1 MAEQQQP
8 PQQPGTPPAPQQ
20 AQGNGPNM
28 SQLVMQM
35 MAQLTQGQAQLNQA
49 MTEAMNQ
56 QLQINRNV
64 ERSVEYKDRS
74 ELKGIPKPDKFTG
87 ASGTWDSW
95 WCKFK
100 TWVESCHKN
109 AVKIVAQ
116 VESQCDKEIT
126 ESSLEVDF
134 DDGAELVSAQA
145 RQALIS
151 LTEGEA
157 LEIVKNTSRG
167 SHFGLEAMRRL
178 LCKYD
183 PQNPQANSALL
194 KKVLHPSQCSLDK
207 LREGLESWE
216 NLKRKYEDRRKKPLE
231 DDICRSCLQQMCP
244 NKLQD
249 HLDLQASR
257 LTSYDQVKAEV
268 LAYLENVET
277 RKEAKSGAVP
287 MDVDSLAKGKGKGK
301 QDKGKGKGKSKGK
314 DKGKNQSSSWSNN
327 SYHKGSWN
335 NQSWNQQSWYKQNAN
350 DSKSKSKGKK
360 GQDKGKGKGDQGKGR
375 KVANVESDTWAQEQ
389 QPAASSGDQPEPE
402 ITALF
407 ALEDTM
413 PPKSEDRDESS
424 RRGRSPRRANPQATS
439 RSTVTRSAMVMAQSA
454 LASASGSNKELF
466 SKMIAQAESAVKEA
480 QDKGLQ
486 ANQALKERQEALDK
500 LKVEAAQ
507 HQKEAKEAMAKVR
520 AEGRA
525 ASAPAAPSRR
535 MQADLDAGVHPRAAK
550 KKEKDRQR
558 AASHRAA
565 TAKDRTASFKRYELA
580 TFGQA
585 DPDKW
590 DQDDMGD
597 RPEPPKARKLSPKRH
612 RGGHHKSERRRAD
625 EARKKANKEKM
636 KEMSQDEIPQ
646 WIHDKCE
653 ISSEESISSEG
664 KEFVSRLEK
673 LKTDPEVLS
682 KLDNVLKE
690 AYEKA
695 YGEELDLGS
704 SDETDPDDVPYNQE
718 PAPGME
724 YARPLHWQN
733 SFRRPIPFKELHE
746 KCKTVSNKG
755 YPYVKC
761 QSCGKALNSSSIA
774 SFWQHVENKQC
785 YPQYALE
792 FWKKEHRQ
800 AKAEREAREE
810 GESSKKRPMDD
821 AEAKDEK
828 RRQEIAKDEEKKKRK
843 QHFEEHYER
852 FRYKGKDE
860 VKPEVK
866 KIPKRPGEKEK
877 EKEGKKEEEEAPR
890 APIELKSKSPSRA
903 PEDSRADSAQA
914 SKGKGKFSLGTKRF
928 LEKTLLDAANYVERK
943 ARKKKEKSPSPKPRK
958 HSPGGGVRSDS
969 NLDFSGNLAS
979 PVDTIVWA
987 TVDSGAATTCLPK
1000 ELAQSLELAMTPVD
1014 EKPFAHASGQPVQVH
1029 GVCNPMVTMGEKGG
1043 PQVKGVGQ
1051 FRAMDVA
1058 KPLLS
1063 VSKLVEK
1070 GWTVTFGPNGSFLQ
1084 RGAKKVPVILTGGV
1098 FKIAMDFH
1106 GQPTEG
1112 LKA

>member
-1 MAEQQQP
+1 MI
-8 PQQPGTPPAPQQ
+8 
-20 AQGNGPNM
+20 
-28 SQLVMQM
+28 MQM

-49 MTEAMNQ
+49 MTEAMSQ
-56 QLQINRNV
+56 QLQINKNV

-74 ELKGIPKPDKFTG
+74 ELKGIPKPDKFNG

-95 WCKFK
+95 WYKFK

-134 DDGAELVSAQA
+134 DEGAELVSAQA

-257 LTSYDQVKAEV
+257 LTTYDQVKAEV

-301 QDKGKGKGKSKGK
+301 HDKGKGKGKSKGK
-314 DKGKNQSSSWSNN
+314 DKGKSQSSSWSNN

-335 NQSWNQQSWYKQNAN
+335 NQSWNQQSWYKQNTN
-350 DSKSKSKGKK
+350 DSKSKGKGKK

-375 KVANVESDTWAQEQ
+375 KVANVESDAWTQE
-389 QPAASSGDQPEPE
+389 QPAAAATGDQPEPE
-402 ITALF
+402 LTALF
-407 ALEDTM
+407 TLEDTM
-413 PPKSEDRDESS
+413 APKSERREES
-424 RRGRSPRRANPQATS
+424 
-439 RSTVTRSAMVMAQSA
+439 
-454 LASASGSNKELF
+454 
-466 SKMIAQAESAVKEA
+466 
-480 QDKGLQ
+480 
-486 ANQALKERQEALDK
+486 
-500 LKVEAAQ
+500 
-507 HQKEAKEAMAKVR
+507 
-520 AEGRA
+520 
-525 ASAPAAPSRR
+525 
-535 MQADLDAGVHPRAAK
+535 
-550 KKEKDRQR
+550 
-558 AASHRAA
+558 
-565 TAKDRTASFKRYELA
+565 
-580 TFGQA
+580 
-585 DPDKW
+585 
-590 DQDDMGD
+590 
-597 RPEPPKARKLSPKRH
+597 EPPKARKLEPKRH
-612 RGGHHKSERRRAD
+612 RGGHHRSERRRAD

-636 KEMSQDEIPQ
+636 KEMSKDEIPQ

-664 KEFVSRLEK
+664 YEFVSRLEK

-695 YGEELDLGS
+695 YGEVLDLGS
-704 SDETDPDDVPYNQE
+704 SDETDPDDLPYNQE

-724 YARPLHWQN
+724 DVVEHWQN

-761 QSCGKALNSSSIA
+761 QSCGKALNSMSVA

-800 AKAEREAREE
+800 VKAEREAREE
-810 GESSKKRPMDD
+810 GESSQKRPMDD

-828 RRQEIAKDEEKKKRK
+828 RRQEIAKDEERKKRK
-843 QHFEEHYER
+843 QSFEEHYER
-852 FRYKGKDE
+852 FRHKGKDE

-877 EKEGKKEEEEAPR
+877 VEEKEKEEKKEEEEAPR

-914 SKGKGKFSLGTKRF
+914 SKGRGKFSMGTKRF
-928 LEKTLLDAANYVERK
+928 LEKTVRDAANYMERK
-943 ARKKKEKSPSPKPRK
+943 ARKKREKTPSPKPRK
-958 HSPGGGVRSDS
+958 HSPRGGVRSDS
-969 NLDFSGNLAS
+969 NLDFLGSLAS
-979 PVDTIVWA
+979 QVDTIVWA
-987 TVDSGAATTCLPK
+987 TVDSGAATSCLPK

-1014 EKPFAHASGQPVQVH
+1014 EKPFTNASGQPVQVH
-1029 GVCNPMVTMGEKGG
+1029 GVCNPIVTMGEKGG

-1070 GWTVTFGPNGSFLQ
+1070 GWTVTFGPKGSFLQ
-1084 RGAKKVPVILTGGV
+1084 RGAKKVPITMTGGV

>member
-28 SQLVMQM
+28 SQMIMQM

-56 QLQINRNV
+56 QLQINKNV

-95 WCKFK
+95 WYKFK

-167 SHFGLEAMRRL
+167 SHFGIEAMRRL

-350 DSKSKSKGKK
+350 DSKSKGKGKK

-407 ALEDTM
+407 TLEDTM

-525 ASAPAAPSRR
+525 TSAPAAPSRR

-565 TAKDRTASFKRYELA
+565 TAKERTASFKRYELA

-590 DQDDMGD
+590 DQDDIGD
-597 RPEPPKARKLSPKRH
+597 RPEPPKARKLEPKRH

-646 WIHDKCE
+646 WIHDKYE

-718 PAPGME
+718 LAPGME
-724 YARPLHWQN
+724 YARPLHWQD
-733 SFRRPIPFKELHE
+733 SFLRPIPFKELHE
-746 KCKTVSNKG
+746 QCKAVSNKG
-755 YPYVKC
+755 HPYVKC

-800 AKAEREAREE
+800 IQAEREAREE

-828 RRQEIAKDEEKKKRK
+828 RRQEIAKDEERKRRK
-843 QHFEEHYER
+843 QQFEEHYER

-877 EKEGKKEEEEAPR
+877 EKEEKKEEEAPR

-914 SKGKGKFSLGTKRF
+914 SKGKGKFSMGTKRF
-928 LEKTLLDAANYVERK
+928 LEKTLRDAANYVERK
-943 ARKKKEKSPSPKPRK
+943 ARKKKEKSPSPTPKE
-958 HSPGGGVRSDS
+958 HSPRGGVRSDS
-969 NLDFSGNLAS
+969 NLDFLEIWHHRWIPLSG
-979 PVDTIVWA
+979 P
-987 TVDSGAATTCLPK
+987 P
-1000 ELAQSLELAMTPVD
+1000 LAQ
-1014 EKPFAHASGQPVQVH
+1014 GQQPVAYPRSWH
-1029 GVCNPMVTMGEKGG
+1029 S
-1043 PQVKGVGQ
+1043 
-1051 FRAMDVA
+1051 
-1058 KPLLS
+1058 LWSWL
-1063 VSKLVEK
+1063 
-1070 GWTVTFGPNGSFLQ
+1070 
-1084 RGAKKVPVILTGGV
+1084 
-1098 FKIAMDFH
+1098 
-1106 GQPTEG
+1106 
-1112 LKA
+1112 

>member
-1 MAEQQQP
+1 M
-8 PQQPGTPPAPQQ
+8 
-20 AQGNGPNM
+20 
-28 SQLVMQM
+28 
-35 MAQLTQGQAQLNQA
+35 
-49 MTEAMNQ
+49 
-56 QLQINRNV
+56 
-64 ERSVEYKDRS
+64 
-74 ELKGIPKPDKFTG
+74 
-87 ASGTWDSW
+87 
-95 WCKFK
+95 
-100 TWVESCHKN
+100 
-109 AVKIVAQ
+109 
-116 VESQCDKEIT
+116 
-126 ESSLEVDF
+126 
-134 DDGAELVSAQA
+134 
-145 RQALIS
+145 
-151 LTEGEA
+151 
-157 LEIVKNTSRG
+157 
-167 SHFGLEAMRRL
+167 
-178 LCKYD
+178 
-183 PQNPQANSALL
+183 
-194 KKVLHPSQCSLDK
+194 
-207 LREGLESWE
+207 
-216 NLKRKYEDRRKKPLE
+216 
-231 DDICRSCLQQMCP
+231 
-244 NKLQD
+244 
-249 HLDLQASR
+249 
-257 LTSYDQVKAEV
+257 
-268 LAYLENVET
+268 
-277 RKEAKSGAVP
+277 
-287 MDVDSLAKGKGKGK
+287 
-301 QDKGKGKGKSKGK
+301 
-314 DKGKNQSSSWSNN
+314 
-327 SYHKGSWN
+327 
-335 NQSWNQQSWYKQNAN
+335 
-350 DSKSKSKGKK
+350 
-360 GQDKGKGKGDQGKGR
+360 
-375 KVANVESDTWAQEQ
+375 
-389 QPAASSGDQPEPE
+389 
-402 ITALF
+402 
-407 ALEDTM
+407 
-413 PPKSEDRDESS
+413 
-424 RRGRSPRRANPQATS
+424 
-439 RSTVTRSAMVMAQSA
+439 TRSAIVMAQSA

-466 SKMIAQAESAVKEA
+466 GKMIAQAESAVKEA
-480 QDKGLQ
+480 QDKGRQ

-500 LKVEAAQ
+500 LKKEAAQ
-507 HQKEAKEAMAKVR
+507 HHKEAKEAMAKVR

-565 TAKDRTASFKRYELA
+565 TAGQRASSFKRYELA

-590 DQDDMGD
+590 DKDDMGD
-597 RPEPPKARKLSPKRH
+597 LPEPPKARKLEPKRR
-612 RGGHHKSERRRAD
+612 RGGRHWSDRRRAD

-636 KEMSQDEIPQ
+636 KEMSKDEIPQ

-664 KEFVSRLEK
+664 YEFVSRLEK

-695 YGEELDLGS
+695 YGEVLDLGS
-704 SDETDPDDVPYNQE
+704 SDETDPDDLPYNQE

-724 YARPLHWQN
+724 DVVEHWQN

-761 QSCGKALNSSSIA
+761 QSCGKALNSMSVA

-800 AKAEREAREE
+800 VKAEREAREE
-810 GESSKKRPMDD
+810 GESSQKRPMDD

-828 RRQEIAKDEEKKKRK
+828 RRQEIAKDEERKKRK
-843 QHFEEHYER
+843 QSFEEHYER
-852 FRYKGKDE
+852 FRHKGKDE

-877 EKEGKKEEEEAPR
+877 VEEKEKEEKKEEEEAPR

-914 SKGKGKFSLGTKRF
+914 SKGRGKFSMGTKRF
-928 LEKTLLDAANYVERK
+928 LEKTVRDAANCMERK
-943 ARKKKEKSPSPKPRK
+943 ARKKREKTPSPKPRK
-958 HSPGGGVRSDS
+958 HSPRGGVRSDS
-969 NLDFSGNLAS
+969 NLDFLGSLAS
-979 PVDTIVWA
+979 QVDTIVWA
-987 TVDSGAATTCLPK
+987 TVDSGAATSCLPK

-1014 EKPFAHASGQPVQVH
+1014 EKPFTNASGQPVQVH
-1029 GVCNPMVTMGEKGG
+1029 GVCNPIVTMGEKGG

-1084 RGAKKVPVILTGGV
+1084 RGAKKVPVTMTGGV

>member
-1 MAEQQQP
+1 
-8 PQQPGTPPAPQQ
+8 
-20 AQGNGPNM
+20 
-28 SQLVMQM
+28 
-35 MAQLTQGQAQLNQA
+35 
-49 MTEAMNQ
+49 
-56 QLQINRNV
+56 
-64 ERSVEYKDRS
+64 
-74 ELKGIPKPDKFTG
+74 
-87 ASGTWDSW
+87 
-95 WCKFK
+95 
-100 TWVESCHKN
+100 
-109 AVKIVAQ
+109 
-116 VESQCDKEIT
+116 
-126 ESSLEVDF
+126 
-134 DDGAELVSAQA
+134 
-145 RQALIS
+145 
-151 LTEGEA
+151 
-157 LEIVKNTSRG
+157 
-167 SHFGLEAMRRL
+167 
-178 LCKYD
+178 
-183 PQNPQANSALL
+183 
-194 KKVLHPSQCSLDK
+194 
-207 LREGLESWE
+207 
-216 NLKRKYEDRRKKPLE
+216 
-231 DDICRSCLQQMCP
+231 
-244 NKLQD
+244 
-249 HLDLQASR
+249 
-257 LTSYDQVKAEV
+257 
-268 LAYLENVET
+268 
-277 RKEAKSGAVP
+277 
-287 MDVDSLAKGKGKGK
+287 
-301 QDKGKGKGKSKGK
+301 
-314 DKGKNQSSSWSNN
+314 
-327 SYHKGSWN
+327 
-335 NQSWNQQSWYKQNAN
+335 
-350 DSKSKSKGKK
+350 
-360 GQDKGKGKGDQGKGR
+360 
-375 KVANVESDTWAQEQ
+375 
-389 QPAASSGDQPEPE
+389 
-402 ITALF
+402 
-407 ALEDTM
+407 
-413 PPKSEDRDESS
+413 
-424 RRGRSPRRANPQATS
+424 
-439 RSTVTRSAMVMAQSA
+439 
-454 LASASGSNKELF
+454 
-466 SKMIAQAESAVKEA
+466 MIAQAESAVKDA

-500 LKVEAAQ
+500 LKKEAAQ
-507 HQKEAKEAMAKVR
+507 HHKEAKEAMAKVR

-535 MQADLDAGVHPRAAK
+535 MQADLDARVHPRAAK

-565 TAKDRTASFKRYELA
+565 TAGQRASSFKRYELA

-590 DQDDMGD
+590 DKDDMGD
-597 RPEPPKARKLSPKRH
+597 LPEPPKARKLEPKRH
-612 RGGHHKSERRRAD
+612 RGGHHRSERRRAD

-636 KEMSQDEIPQ
+636 KEMSKDEIPQ

-664 KEFVSRLEK
+664 YEFVSRLEK

-695 YGEELDLGS
+695 YGEVLDLGS
-704 SDETDPDDVPYNQE
+704 SDETDPDDLPYNQE

-724 YARPLHWQN
+724 DVVEHWQN

-761 QSCGKALNSSSIA
+761 QSCGKALNSMSVA

-800 AKAEREAREE
+800 VKAEREAREE
-810 GESSKKRPMDD
+810 GESSQKRPMDD

-828 RRQEIAKDEEKKKRK
+828 RRQEIAKDEERKKRK
-843 QHFEEHYER
+843 QSFEEHYER
-852 FRYKGKDE
+852 FRHKGKDE

-877 EKEGKKEEEEAPR
+877 VEEKEKEEKKEEEEAPR

-914 SKGKGKFSLGTKRF
+914 SKGRGKFSMGTKRF
-928 LEKTLLDAANYVERK
+928 LEKTVRDAANYMERK
-943 ARKKKEKSPSPKPRK
+943 ARKKREKTPSPKPRK
-958 HSPGGGVRSDS
+958 HSPRGGVRSDS
-969 NLDFSGNLAS
+969 NLDFLGSLAS
-979 PVDTIVWA
+979 QVDTIVWA
-987 TVDSGAATTCLPK
+987 TVDSGAATSCLPK

-1014 EKPFAHASGQPVQVH
+1014 EKPFTNASGQPVQVH

-1084 RGAKKVPVILTGGV
+1084 RGAKKVPVTMTGGV